1 MGSGAFPGEHH
12 GAFIRRKVNAR
23 WAGKDLPKIKL
34 EGVLKRVMDM
44 LVEWRPKTREEQS
57 CPLLGGCRRLND
69 GGDMAEGSCIK

>member
-1 MGSGAFPGEHH
+1 MVGSGGFPGEPQ

-44 LVEWRPKTREEQS
+44 LGE
-57 CPLLGGCRRLND
+57 
-69 GGDMAEGSCIK
+69 